1 MLLKNA
7 VPQEPVRTGY
17 GNALPAP
24 GHHSRSGPLSPTD
37 LAFLR
42 HSLAHRQRRRHA
54 YRAGPLRVAWDG
66 VAQGH
71 VVPRDRVGGPFH
83 VRLRTVSL
91 DIVGE
96 DAEGTL
102 LLAVVPLPAPAAVE
116 AEGTIQRSVTLDGG
130 QRLTLDITL
139 GAGTRGEAG
148 VYVIHLTAGGS
159 APETSP

>member
-1 MLLKNA
+1 MAVTRTFPLPETPAGA
-7 VPQEPVRTGY
+7 VPPPNARTWSERTFGS
-17 GNALPAP
+17 GILA
-24 GHHSRSGPLSPTD
+24 SRTSD
-37 LAFLR
+37 
-42 HSLAHRQRRRHA
+42 RRF
-54 YRAGPLRVAWDG
+54 RAGGPTPADRGRA

-148 VYVIHLTAGGS
+148 
-159 APETSP
+159 

>member
-1 MLLKNA
+1 M
-7 VPQEPVRTGY
+7 
-17 GNALPAP
+17 
-24 GHHSRSGPLSPTD
+24 
-37 LAFLR
+37 
-42 HSLAHRQRRRHA
+42 
-54 YRAGPLRVAWDG
+54 
-66 VAQGH
+66 
-71 VVPRDRVGGPFH
+71 
-83 VRLRTVSL
+83 RLRTVSL